1 MKLFLSA
8 IVGVFLLWLFSLF
21 IIQPFAIPSES
32 MQPALNPGDR
42 ILVNRIA
49 FWSAPISRGD
59 LVVFDGADSFSPEPG
74 NFVKRVVGVS
84 GDRIVCCSGS
94 GEITVNGIPIAE
106 NSYLYPGDTPSQLEF
121 DVLVPEGKLWLMG
134 DHRSQSADSRSHL
147 GDPGGGFV
155 LESKVVG
162 QASLIIWPPTRWQWL
177 DSHSFKEL
185 VN

>member
-1 MKLFLSA
+1 MKLFLGA

-21 IIQPFAIPSES
+21 VVQPFMIPSES

-42 ILVNRIA
+42 ILVNRTA
-49 FWSAPISRGD
+49 FWSTPISRGD
-59 LVVFDGADSFSPEPG
+59 LVVFDGADSFSSKSGE
-74 NFVKRVVGVS
+74 FVKRVVGVA
-84 GDRIVCCSGS
+84 GDRVVCCTDSGKIS
-94 GEITVNGIPIAE
+94 VNGVPIAE
-106 NSYLYPGDTPSQLEF
+106 GSYLYPGDTPSELSF
-121 DVLVPEGKLWLMG
+121 DVLVPDGKLWLLG

-162 QASLIIWPPTRWQWL
+162 QASLIIWPPSRWQWL

-185 VN
+185 VD

>member
-1 MKLFLSA
+1 MKFFLSA

-21 IIQPFAIPSES
+21 IVQPFVIPSES

-42 ILVNRIA
+42 ILVNRTA
-49 FWSAPISRGD
+49 FWSDPIARGD
-59 LVVFDGADSFSPEPG
+59 LVVFDGADSFSSEPG
-74 NFVKRVVGVS
+74 NYVKRVVGVS
-84 GDRIVCCSGS
+84 GDRVVCCSES

-121 DVLVPEGKLWLMG
+121 DVLVPEGKLWLLG

-185 VN
+185 VD